1 MGRNVFVLDGTTSD
15 GDAFD
20 FPGARFDS
28 LADAVDYA
36 RRYASSVSGTDEV
49 IANDTEGWVIAF
61 GTEYSET
68 IRVREI
74 VAR

>member
-1 MGRNVFVLDGTTSD
+1 MGSVFVLDGTTSD

-20 FPGARFDS
+20 FPGVRFDS
-28 LADAVDYA
+28 LSDAVAYA
-36 RRYASSVSGTDEV
+36 RCYASSVSGTDE
-49 IANDTEGWVIAF
+49 IISDPMEGWVIAF

-68 IRVREI
+68 ICTREI